1 MNVAD
6 WLRNL
11 GLSQYESA
19 FIENAIDI
27 DVLPELSEHD
37 LEKLGI
43 PLGHRKR
50 LVRGIK
56 EMAPG
61 GSSSKPVTSERG
73 QVATTDLPP
82 TGTAERR
89 HLTVMICD
97 LVGSTALSAR
107 LDPEDMGAVI
117 DAFQA
122 TCARITLA
130 YDGFLAD
137 FRGDG
142 ILAYFGYPRAHEDDA
157 ERTVRAALDIVAAV
171 ARVKTPAEEPLSVRI
186 GIATGLVVVGD
197 LGGEGTLGEHAVIGD
212 TPSLAARLQALVE
225 PGTVVVASSTRRLLG
240 DLFLLR
246 DLGLHKVKGIAEPIP
261 AWAVDGVAASK
272 SRFEAIHAT
281 GLADLIGRKDELDF
295 LLKRQQLA
303 WKGKGQVV
311 LISGEPGIGK
321 SRLVRALE
329 ERIADEP
336 HTLLHYQCSPHH
348 TNSALY
354 PFIAQFE
361 RAARF
366 KTDDT
371 PDKRLDKLEALLA
384 RATPRVQDTAPFF
397 AALLSIPFGDRY
409 PPLAPNPAQQRRR
422 TFAALFDQFE
432 RLARQ
437 KPILLLFEDAQWS
450 DATSLE
456 LLDLTIERIRQLPV
470 LALLTMRPDFEAP
483 WVGLANVGS
492 LALGRLDRKNV
503 ESIVTQVTG
512 GRTLP
517 AEVMDQIVA
526 KTDGNPLFVE
536 ELTKAVLEGD
546 ILVKDADGYRLTG
559 PLPPLAIPTTL
570 QDSLMARLDRLAPVK
585 EISQI
590 GAAIGR
596 EFSYSLLREV
606 VGRDEPSLRR
616 ALTRLEQAELVFRRG
631 EPPEATYSFK
641 HALVRDAAYES
652 LLKSRR
658 QRLHGQIA
666 RAMEERFPDIVMSQP
681 EIVAHHFTEAGLA
694 EPAIS
699 YWLRAGNL
707 ALTRS
712 ASAAVGHLEQGMRLI
727 SGVENPMSRNKFEL
741 LLQTS
746 LGNSLRATKGWS
758 SDSVRHA
765 YTRALQ
771 LCRESGLDE
780 HTFPAAFGL
789 WTWNFLRASL
799 REAEALAQ
807 YLLNSAVRVA
817 DSAYEVLA
825 REALGFTLFAQ
836 GRFAAAH
843 TELERGITLCEDSKA
858 AEYLELSAQD
868 PRVHV
873 RSYDAMALW
882 FAGFPDQALRLC
894 AEARRYADATRQ
906 PFSEAMAQTISLRV
920 HQLRGETSIVAAQAN
935 AAIALCEEYEFVHY
949 VAMALILRG
958 WARAQQGE
966 FEKGIAE
973 IREGLEKERTMGA
986 LLFDSYSLGLLADA
1000 CIKNKQYKQAVDFL
1014 DEAQSRLDEENSS
1027 RFYAAEIFRLLG
1039 ETHLRSNKDL
1049 DQAEHYFT
1057 KGLGVAREQ
1066 NAKSLELRLCL
1077 SMCDLHDVR
1086 QNAGRCRA
1094 QLSEVYGF
1102 FTEGFETVD
1111 LVRAKA
1117 RLERLDK

>member
-1 MNVAD
+1 MNVGE
-6 WLRNL
+6 WLQSVGL
-11 GLSQYESA
+11 GRYESA
-19 FIENAIDI
+19 FIESAIDT
-27 DVLPELSEHD
+27 DVLPELSEAD

-43 PLGHRKR
+43 PLGDRKR
-50 LVRGIK
+50 LIK
-56 EMAPG
+56 AIRAMAGNPSSALIPTEAG
-61 GSSSKPVTSERG
+61 GNASSGSSV
-73 QVATTDLPP
+73 VV
-82 TGTAERR
+82 AERR
-89 HLTVMICD
+89 HLTVMVCD

-107 LDPEDMGAVI
+107 LDPEDMSAVI
-117 DAFQA
+117 DAVQA

-130 YDGFLAD
+130 FDGFLVD

-157 ERTVRAALDIVAAV
+157 ERTVRAALDIAAAI
-171 ARVKTPAEEPLSVRI
+171 ARLKTRAEEPLSVRI
-186 GIATGLVVVGD
+186 AVATGLVVVGD
-197 LGGEGTLGEHAVIGD
+197 LGGAGALREQTVVGD
-212 TPSLAARLQALVE
+212 TPNLAARLQALAD
-225 PGTVVVASSTRRLLG
+225 PGTVVVAASTRRLLG
-240 DLFLLR
+240 DRFRLR
-246 DLGLHKVKGIAEPIP
+246 DLGLHQVKGISEPVA
-261 AWAVDGVAASK
+261 AWAVDGISASE
-272 SRFEAIHAT
+272 SRFEALHT
-281 GLADLIGRKDELDF
+281 GGLTDLIGRKSELDF
-295 LLKRQQLA
+295 LLERQRLA
-303 WKGKGQVV
+303 WKGEGQIV

-321 SRLVRALE
+321 SRLAAALE
-329 ERIADEP
+329 EAIADEP
-336 HTLLHYQCSPHH
+336 HTNLRYQCSPYHS
-348 TNSALY
+348 NSALY
-354 PFIAQFE
+354 PFIAQLE
-361 RAARF
+361 RAAGF
-366 KTDDT
+366 KADDT
-371 PDKRLDKLEALLA
+371 SEQRLDKLEALLA
-384 RATPRVQDTAPFF
+384 IAGSRVQDTAPLF

-409 PPLAPNPAQQRRR
+409 PQLVLNPAQQRRR
-422 TFAALFDQFE
+422 TFAALLDQFE
-432 RLARQ
+432 NLARQ
-437 KPILLLFEDAQWS
+437 KPILLVFEDAHWA

-456 LLDLTIERIRQLPV
+456 LLDLTVERIRQIPV
-470 LALLTMRPDFEAP
+470 LALFILRPEFEP
-483 WVGLANVGS
+483 SWVGLPNVS
-492 LALGRLDRKNV
+492 TLMLGRLARGNV
-503 ESIVTQVTG
+503 ENIVTQVTG
-512 GRTLP
+512 GRALP
-517 AEVMDQIVA
+517 SEVMNQIVA

-546 ILVKDADGYRLTG
+546 ILVKDADSYRLDG
-559 PLPPLAIPTTL
+559 PLPPLAIPATL

-616 ALTRLEQAELVFRRG
+616 ALTKLEQAELVFRRG

-807 YLLNSAVRVA
+807 YLLNSAVHVA
-817 DSAYEVLA
+817 DPAYEVLA

-966 FEKGIAE
+966 FETGIAE

-1077 SMCDLHDVR
+1077 SMCDLHDVG
-1086 QNAGRCRA
+1086 QNAGKCRA

>member
-1 MNVAD
+1 
-6 WLRNL
+6 
-11 GLSQYESA
+11 
-19 FIENAIDI
+19 
-27 DVLPELSEHD
+27 
-37 LEKLGI
+37 
-43 PLGHRKR
+43 
-50 LVRGIK
+50 
-56 EMAPG
+56 
-61 GSSSKPVTSERG
+61 
-73 QVATTDLPP
+73 
-82 TGTAERR
+82 
-89 HLTVMICD
+89 
-97 LVGSTALSAR
+97 
-107 LDPEDMGAVI
+107 
-117 DAFQA
+117 
-122 TCARITLA
+122 
-130 YDGFLAD
+130 
-137 FRGDG
+137 
-142 ILAYFGYPRAHEDDA
+142 
-157 ERTVRAALDIVAAV
+157 
-171 ARVKTPAEEPLSVRI
+171 
-186 GIATGLVVVGD
+186 
-197 LGGEGTLGEHAVIGD
+197 
-212 TPSLAARLQALVE
+212 
-225 PGTVVVASSTRRLLG
+225 
-240 DLFLLR
+240 
-246 DLGLHKVKGIAEPIP
+246 
-261 AWAVDGVAASK
+261 
-272 SRFEAIHAT
+272 
-281 GLADLIGRKDELDF
+281 
-295 LLKRQQLA
+295 
-303 WKGKGQVV
+303 
-311 LISGEPGIGK
+311 
-321 SRLVRALE
+321 
-329 ERIADEP
+329 
-336 HTLLHYQCSPHH
+336 
-348 TNSALY
+348 
-354 PFIAQFE
+354 
-361 RAARF
+361 
-366 KTDDT
+366 
-371 PDKRLDKLEALLA
+371 
-384 RATPRVQDTAPFF
+384 
-397 AALLSIPFGDRY
+397 
-409 PPLAPNPAQQRRR
+409 
-422 TFAALFDQFE
+422 
-432 RLARQ
+432 
-437 KPILLLFEDAQWS
+437 
-450 DATSLE
+450 
-456 LLDLTIERIRQLPV
+456 
-470 LALLTMRPDFEAP
+470 
-483 WVGLANVGS
+483 
-492 LALGRLDRKNV
+492 
-503 ESIVTQVTG
+503 
-512 GRTLP
+512 
-517 AEVMDQIVA
+517 
-526 KTDGNPLFVE
+526 
-536 ELTKAVLEGD
+536 
-546 ILVKDADGYRLTG
+546 
-559 PLPPLAIPTTL
+559 
-570 QDSLMARLDRLAPVK
+570 
-585 EISQI
+585 
-590 GAAIGR
+590 
-596 EFSYSLLREV
+596 
-606 VGRDEPSLRR
+606 
-616 ALTRLEQAELVFRRG
+616 
-631 EPPEATYSFK
+631 
-641 HALVRDAAYES
+641 
-652 LLKSRR
+652 
-658 QRLHGQIA
+658 
-666 RAMEERFPDIVMSQP
+666 MEERFPDIVMSQP

-807 YLLNSAVRVA
+807 YLLNSAVHVA
-817 DSAYEVLA
+817 DPAYEVLA

-1094 QLSEVYGF
+1094 QLSEVYGS